1 MSASEAREK
10 GNSDADMPEMRVEIG
25 REVDFFHSSRPQF
38 NAGSK

>member
-25 REVDFFHSSRPQF
+25 REVAFAHSCIPQF
-38 NAGSK
+38 NAS